1 LSSRDAEV
9 IVAGAGPAGAAAA
22 AHLRGAG
29 IDVLVLERGR
39 FPRDKV
45 CGDFVGPVALDE
57 LRLLGIGDLP
67 AIAQANACDRAALFA
82 DGRELITYRLPQR
95 DGLPS
100 YGRVVPRV
108 VFDEALAQAA
118 RSRGARLEEGLT
130 VSGFERDGDGVEVSV
145 RDGNTRRRLRARALI
160 AADGAGSQI
169 ARALHGAARRRDE
182 FLVAARGYF
191 EGVDGPEG
199 RCDLSFTSDSF
210 PGYAWI
216 FPTGAGQ
223 ANVGV
228 GMVVETFPETSENMH
243 ELLAALIQRDPAMRA
258 RLASARICG
267 NVMGWPLAT
276 YGGRTSVVGDGVA
289 LIGDAA
295 GLVNPLNGEGIQA
308 ALCSARWAA
317 ETVVRAL
324 RHDDVSR
331 AGLAPYALR
340 LQREL
345 GLDMLLARL
354 IVRVIANR
362 ALNPLWLPMLRAIVG
377 KASSDERYARATGG
391 VVAGIVPVREAFR
404 GKMLRATA
412 VATLCELQHV
422 NVRDAAGSLVEMLRR
437 PSGTLRWA
445 RGVAEVVA
453 LAFAARKDEKKS
465 RARARLV
472 GSAKAES

>member
-1 LSSRDAEV
+1 MAKRDAEV

-22 AHLRGAG
+22 SHLRDAG
-29 IDVLVLERGR
+29 IDVLVVERGR

-57 LRLLGIGDLP
+57 LRRLGIGDLP
-67 AIAQANACDRAALFA
+67 EITGANACDRAALFA
-82 DGRELITYRLPQR
+82 DGHELITYRLPQR
-95 DGLPS
+95 SGLPS

-108 VFDEALAQAA
+108 VFDDVLAQAA
-118 RSRGARLEEGLT
+118 RARGARIEEGLT
-130 VSGFERDGDGVEVSV
+130 VSGFGRDGDGVEVTV
-145 RDGNTRRRLRARALI
+145 RDGGVHRRLRARALI
-160 AADGAGSQI
+160 AADGSGSQV
-169 ARALHGAARRRDE
+169 ARQLHGAARKRDE
-182 FLVAARGYF
+182 FLVAARAYF
-191 EGVDGPEG
+191 EGVEGPQS

-210 PGYAWI
+210 PGYAWV

-228 GMVVETFPETSENMH
+228 GMVVETVPETSENMSA
-243 ELLAALIQRDPAMRA
+243 LLAVLIERDPAMRA
-258 RLASARICG
+258 RLAGARMRGSVI
-267 NVMGWPLAT
+267 GWPLAT
-276 YGGRTSVVGDGVA
+276 YAGRTSVVGDGVV

-317 ETVVRAL
+317 EAVVHAL
-324 RHDDVSR
+324 RHDDLSR
-331 AGLAPYALR
+331 AGLAPYEVR

-362 ALNPLWLPMLRAIVG
+362 SLNPLWLPMLRGIVG
-377 KASSDERYARATGG
+377 KASNDEHYARATGG

-404 GKMLRATA
+404 GAMLRATA
-412 VATLCELQHV
+412 LATVRELRHAD
-422 NVRDAAGSLVEMLRR
+422 VRRVAGSLVEMLRR
-437 PSGTLRWA
+437 PRAVLRWA
-445 RGVAEVVA
+445 SGVAEVTA

-465 RARARLV
+465 RARARLK
-472 GSAKAES
+472 GSANAES